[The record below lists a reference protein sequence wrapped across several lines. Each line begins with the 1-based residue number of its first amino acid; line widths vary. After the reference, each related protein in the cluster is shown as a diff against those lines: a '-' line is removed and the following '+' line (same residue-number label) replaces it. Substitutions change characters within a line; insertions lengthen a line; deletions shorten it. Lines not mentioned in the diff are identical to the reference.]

1 MRLLLVAVRKNW
13 FERSSF
19 FVIGAEDIEMP
30 LYKLVLADPKHSDF
44 VDVVIRWNFKAGCE
58 ALVVVARKGQVHC
71 KDGMWVENGHGMWVW
86 MVVDGYH
93 LVNMV
98 N

>member
-1 MRLLLVAVRKNW
+1 
-13 FERSSF
+13 
-19 FVIGAEDIEMP
+19 MP

-71 KDGMWVENGHGMWVW
+71 KDGMWKTGMGCGYGWLW
-86 MVVDGYH
+86 MVTIW
-93 LVNMV
+93 
-98 N
+98 

>member
-1 MRLLLVAVRKNW
+1 MKSCSRFRLCA
-13 FERSSF
+13 
-19 FVIGAEDIEMP
+19 AEDIEMP
-30 LYKLVLADPKHSDF
+30 LYKLVLADPKHSDY

-71 KDGMWVENGHGMWVW
+71 KDGPRGGKMAWDVGI
-86 MVVDGYH
+86 VVGGCH